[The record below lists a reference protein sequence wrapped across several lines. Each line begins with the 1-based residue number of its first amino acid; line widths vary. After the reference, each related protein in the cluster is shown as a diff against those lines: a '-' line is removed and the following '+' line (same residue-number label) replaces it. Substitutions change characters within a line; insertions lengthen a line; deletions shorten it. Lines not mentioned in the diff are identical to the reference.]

1 MSQNSPAHT
10 RVILLACSALA
21 LVLLPFW
28 SSDQYQLH
36 LAALIAVYW
45 VLIAGLNLVVG
56 YTGQLSIGHVGLLS
70 IGAYAF
76 CILAG
81 KMGLNPYL
89 AVVVSGGLGGL
100 CGLAL
105 GLPSLRLPGFY
116 FAMAT
121 MAFALIVNE
130 VILAQ
135 VDLTGGGVGLVGP
148 LFPEPFDSPAG
159 FYYLSLAIAAV
170 VTLLTWNVA
179 RSMWGRALISV
190 RDNPVTALSVGV
202 PVFRAKLVVFV
213 FSGVTAG
220 VAGALFASLQSYIT
234 PETFVF
240 DLSMFFFVCIII
252 GGRGS
257 ILGPLLGTVVL
268 TALPEMVASLAK
280 LGNFF
285 YGLLLLIVVLVI
297 PEGIGRMLEKVY
309 ERFRPRRVQS
319 VAISP
324 ELERL
329 GRSIANGAS
338 AQPATKTDASR
349 PGAALRAVGIGK
361 QFGGLVAL
369 DDVSLTLLPGQVH
382 GLIGPNGSGKTTM
395 LNLLSGYYEPSSGKV
410 SYLHQEIGKATVQE
424 RARMGVARTFQ
435 KPRLLPDLSVL
446 DNVMLGSWTH
456 SKAGFMDSALGLPA
470 VRAEDLRLREQAIEL
485 LHGVGL
491 GAVMHWRA
499 NLLDH
504 AQQRFLEIARGL
516 ALKPRFIL
524 LDEPAGGLTGVE
536 IEHLGAVI
544 RAIRNA
550 GIGVLLVEHHTDFV
564 FRVCDHVTA
573 LNVGRMI
580 MHGKPEEVRNDPEV
594 IRVYLGA

>member
-1 MSQNSPAHT
+1 MTLTLLSRKPA
-10 RVILLACSALA
+10 IALA
-21 LVLLPFW
+21 VAACVLLTLPFW
-28 SSDQYQLH
+28 AADQYQLH

-70 IGAYAF
+70 IGSYAF
-76 CILAG
+76 CILVGKWGLDPFTSTALAG
-81 KMGLNPYL
+81 M
-89 AVVVSGGLGGL
+89 LGGL

-130 VILAQ
+130 IILAQ
-135 VDLTGGGVGLVGP
+135 VDLTGGGVGLMGP
-148 LFPEPFDSPAG
+148 LYPEPFDSPAG
-159 FYYLSLAIAAV
+159 FYYLALLVAAF
-170 VTLLTWNVA
+170 VTLLTWNLA
-179 RSMWGRALISV
+179 RSMWGRGLMAV
-190 RDNPVTALSVGV
+190 RDNPVTAQSVGV

-220 VAGALFASLQSYIT
+220 VSGALFASLQSYIT

-240 DLSMFFFVCIII
+240 ELSMFFFVCIII

-285 YGLLLLIVVLVI
+285 YGLLLLVVVLLI
-297 PEGIGRMLEKVY
+297 PEGIGRMLEKLY
-309 ERFRPRRVQS
+309 EKYRPRKERSVTIAPELKRLEAAIG
-319 VAISP
+319 VAI
-324 ELERL
+324 
-329 GRSIANGAS
+329 A
-338 AQPATKTDASR
+338 DAGHPDAR
-349 PGAALRAVGIGK
+349 DPGAALRAVEITK

-369 DDVSLTLLPGQVH
+369 EGVSITLTPGQVH

-395 LNLLSGYYEPSSGKV
+395 LNMLCGYYQPTSGTV
-410 SYLHQEIGKATVQE
+410 NYRHQDIGNAPVQD
-424 RARMGVARTFQ
+424 RARLGIARTFQ
-435 KPRLLPDLSVL
+435 KPRLLPELTVL
-446 DNVMLGSWTH
+446 ENVMLGAWQH
-456 SKAGFMDSALGLPA
+456 SRAGFVDAAFGLPS
-470 VRAEDLRLREQAIEL
+470 VRAEDQRIREQATEL
-485 LHGVGL
+485 LMGVGL

-516 ALKPRFIL
+516 ALGPRFLL

-536 IEHLGAVI
+536 IDQLGMVI
-544 RAIRNA
+544 RTIRHA
-550 GIGVLLVEHHTDFV
+550 GVGVLLVEHHTDFV
-564 FRVCDHVTA
+564 FRVCDDVTA

-580 MHGKPEEVRNDPEV
+580 RHGTPGEVRHDPEV